1 MLLLLGLMGCGDD
14 SMSMPGEPT
23 AGVPAAGTGA
33 AQVSFASEVMPN
45 IIVKACNC
53 HQTEPILMAPISLKV
68 GEAYD
73 NLVGVP
79 SEQLTTMNLVEPGSL
94 NASYLW
100 HKLNDTHLEVGGSG
114 LRMPSTIPLDAAD
127 IDLVGR
133 WIAGGAGR

>member
-79 SEQLTTMNLVEPGSL
+79 SEQLTTMNLTQLVS
-94 NASYLW
+94 
-100 HKLNDTHLEVGGSG
+100 
-114 LRMPSTIPLDAAD
+114 M
-127 IDLVGR
+127 DLTMMAMG
-133 WIAGGAGR
+133 